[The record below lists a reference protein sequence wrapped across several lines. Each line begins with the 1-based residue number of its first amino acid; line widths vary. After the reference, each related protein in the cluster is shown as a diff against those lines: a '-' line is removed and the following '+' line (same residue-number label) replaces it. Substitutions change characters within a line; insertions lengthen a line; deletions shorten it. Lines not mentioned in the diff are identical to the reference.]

1 MYEHSGEHLDLIPEI
16 DNKKPGE
23 LTIAPAAVTA
33 AVTIAAVTIAA
44 VTFAAVTFAA
54 VTTSAAVNGA
64 TVDVTFVTPFITP
77 RIRMV
82 TLVTTTT
89 WATFTVCAPLGA
101 PAVARMMKVVMI
113 MITRAIQ

>member
-44 VTFAAVTFAA
+44 VTFAAVT
-54 VTTSAAVNGA
+54 TSAAVNGA

-77 RIRMV
+77 RIV